1 MGMRSSPSK
10 LVTTVLLLLVS
21 LRYSSASNFTP
32 GADMSLLAFFES
44 KGKVYK
50 ESGVTTD
57 AMVIVQQSGVTCVR
71 LRLFTSSAG
80 QAAADPYDYIN
91 NLTYTIPLAQR
102 VKNAGLQFCLDFHYS
117 DTWAD
122 PSHQAIPSAWTNSLS
137 YTSLVQQMLT
147 YNSNSIAAFRAAG
160 AMPDY
165 VQVGNEITGGML
177 WPYGEIGSPS
187 NNWSQLAGLMN
198 AAIQGIQAASAG
210 TSMPKIIVH
219 ISTGGNWNTT
229 EWFFDNLTAQG
240 VPFDIIGL
248 SYYPFWDGTLAN
260 LSNCL
265 NNAANRYH
273 KPVSVMETAFPW
285 NNSYWTT
292 NINGIVPSVTGQ
304 VQYVVALAPIVN
316 GVSGGFGAGAFWWGT
331 EYQAVNGV
339 NEAGFNTASWFDSGG
354 NVLPAAATFGELLNT
369 NQLGV
374 SPSSLNFGAVAT
386 GRTVQVSFVVT
397 NTGGS
402 LLNGSAS
409 VAPPFAIVMGSP
421 FSLSSGASTN
431 VVVSFTPT
439 AAGGYSTNVI
449 FISTANS
456 STNLVSGTGVILPVA
471 SFTASPTNGSAPLS
485 VNFTDT
491 SSGSVTGWAWVFGDG
506 NASTSQNPSDTYVTP
521 GSYAVQEIVSGLG
534 GASTS
539 TVANLI
545 SVYSPF
551 AWWQLSYFGSTNNYG
566 NTAPTADYT
575 GTGMSNTNKFLA
587 GFNPTNPAAYLHV
600 ISVAQTN
607 STNIVVTY
615 LGASGDT
622 NWSPGVQSRTN
633 VLDLT
638 TGDANGNYT
647 NGGWQ
652 VTGQTNILGV
662 GISAAGGEGT
672 GFGTVTNMTDFGGAT
687 NVPSRYYR
695 VRVLLP

>member
-1 MGMRSSPSK
+1 MPLPSPK
-10 LVTTVLLLLVS
+10 LATTILLLLVP
-21 LRYSSASNFTP
+21 LCLASASNFVP

-57 AMVIVQQSGVTCVR
+57 ALVIIRQSGVTCVR
-71 LRLFTSSAG
+71 LRLFTSSAA

-91 NLTYTIPLAQR
+91 NTNYTIPLAQR
-102 VKNAGLQFCLDFHYS
+102 VKNAGLQLCLDFHYS

-122 PSHQAIPSAWTNSLS
+122 PSHQAIPSAWTNLS
-137 YTSLVQQMLT
+137 YSALVQQMFT
-147 YNSNSIAAFRAAG
+147 YNSNTIAAFRAAG

-165 VQVGNEITGGML
+165 VQLGNEITSGML
-177 WPYGEIGSPS
+177 WPYGMVGSPS
-187 NNWSQLAGLMN
+187 NNWSQLGQLMN

-210 TSMPKIIVH
+210 TSTPKIIVH
-219 ISTGGNWNTT
+219 ISTGGNWSTT
-229 EWFFDNLTAQG
+229 EWFFDNLNAQS
-240 VPFDIIGL
+240 VPLDIIGL
-248 SYYPFWDGTLAN
+248 SYYPFWDGPFAN

-292 NINGIVPSVTGQ
+292 NFNGIFPSETGQ
-304 VQYVVALAPIVN
+304 VQYVEELAPIVS
-316 GVSGGFGAGAFWWGT
+316 GVTGGYGAGAFWWGT
-331 EYQAVNGV
+331 EYQAVSGV

-354 NVLPAAATFGELLNT
+354 NVLPAAAEYGQLLNT

-374 SPSSLNFGAVAT
+374 TPSSVVFGTVAT
-386 GRTVQVSFVVT
+386 GRTVQASFVVT

-402 LLNGSAS
+402 LLTGSAT
-409 VAPPFAIVMGSP
+409 VAPPFGIVMGNS
-421 FSLSSGASTN
+421 FSLSSGSSTN
-431 VVVSFTPT
+431 VVVSFTPP

-449 FISTANS
+449 FASTANS
-456 STNLVSGTGVILPVA
+456 STNLVSGTGVVAPVA
-471 SFTASPTNGSAPLS
+471 SFTASPTNGVAPLS

-491 SSGSVTGWAWVFGDG
+491 SSGSPTGWAWAFGDG
-506 NASTSQNPSDTYVTP
+506 NESASRNPSDVYVTP
-521 GSYAVQEIVSGLG
+521 GSYAVQEIVSGTG
-534 GASTS
+534 GSSTS

-551 AWWQLSYFGSTNNYG
+551 AWWQLNYFGSTNSYG

-587 GFNPTNPAAYLHV
+587 GFNPTSPAAYLHI
-600 ISVAQTN
+600 ISVVPTN
-607 STNIVVTY
+607 GTNIVVTY
-615 LGASGDT
+615 LGACGDT
-622 NWSPGVQSRTN
+622 NWSPGIQSRTN
-633 VLDLT
+633 VLDFT
-638 TGDANGNYT
+638 TGDASGNYT

-652 VTGQTNILGV
+652 DTGQTNIL
-662 GISAAGGEGT
+662 SGGNGS
-672 GFGTVTNMTDFGGAT
+672 GTVTNMTDTAI
-687 NVPSRYYR
+687 PSGPANRYYR